1 MKINIVINI
10 LPPMPYMVKFDLEFQ
25 PKTLS
30 ANQTVRFFEM

>member
-30 ANQTVRFFEM
+30 ANQIAKLFKM

>member
-25 PKTLS
+25 PKILS